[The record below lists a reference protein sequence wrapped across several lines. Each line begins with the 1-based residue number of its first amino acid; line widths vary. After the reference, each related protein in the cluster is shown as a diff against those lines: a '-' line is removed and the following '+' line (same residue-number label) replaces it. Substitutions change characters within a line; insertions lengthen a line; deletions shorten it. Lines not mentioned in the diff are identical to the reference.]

1 MKKVTATLNI
11 VSKIQD
17 VGHALPLEF
26 YCKAMSN
33 ILFDSFSTEFIQVS
47 SCNNS
52 DLKVISYL
60 DQGNEK
66 DIAIFNSAKTFAE
79 TVSKGEAKVSQERGE
94 GNATTTEEAVPF

>member
-1 MKKVTATLNI
+1 MHKKWQHDITTKQKNDKGTWH
-11 VSKIQD
+11 S
-17 VGHALPLEF
+17 
-26 YCKAMSN
+26 
-33 ILFDSFSTEFIQVS
+33 FDIAF
-47 SCNNS
+47 
-52 DLKVISYL
+52 DRLL